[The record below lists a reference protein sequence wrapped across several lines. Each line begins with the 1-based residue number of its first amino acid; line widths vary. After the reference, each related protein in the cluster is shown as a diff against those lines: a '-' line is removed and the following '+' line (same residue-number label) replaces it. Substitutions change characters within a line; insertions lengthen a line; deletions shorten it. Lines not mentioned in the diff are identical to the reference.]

1 MPINK
6 LLFSHLVKSC
16 PEIHIKR
23 LQAVMDVSMGLQ
35 RSQALS
41 ISAMGRYLQSEI
53 GIKHRIKRVDR
64 LLGNKHL
71 YSELA
76 DIYAGLSHYVFKYV
90 AQDKYSPIVVDLCYL
105 KDSHDIQMLS
115 AEVASQG
122 RTIPLYRE
130 VFELNQL
137 KGRAK
142 EFLSKLACCIPERQ
156 DVLIIMDAGFGEDWF
171 EAIEARNWHWL
182 VRARGGKYIK
192 LSESHNWEEAN
203 KLFKEA
209 NSRAK
214 SYDSAYI
221 TKNHCRPCRVIMK
234 KGLTVHKRKK
244 PLKLPRNYHSAN
256 GSYSRLA
263 KEPWI
268 LATNLPKVY
277 PATKVLNAYKKR
289 MQIEESFRDIKSARY
304 GLGGRTIQT
313 RCVYRWG
320 ISMLLAAIVQITLW
334 IIGVIGHSQGF
345 QKKFQSNTVRDK
357 KVFSYFYLGKLIV
370 EFNKLHELFFD
381 FDNLPSII
389 DRELHGLN

>member
-53 GIKHRIKRVDR
+53 GIRHRIKRVDR

-277 PATKVLNAYKKR
+277 PATKVLNAYKKKNADR
-289 MQIEESFRDIKSARY
+289 R
-304 GLGGRTIQT
+304 
-313 RCVYRWG
+313 
-320 ISMLLAAIVQITLW
+320 
-334 IIGVIGHSQGF
+334 
-345 QKKFQSNTVRDK
+345 
-357 KVFSYFYLGKLIV
+357 KL
-370 EFNKLHELFFD
+370 
-381 FDNLPSII
+381 
-389 DRELHGLN
+389 